1 MVNTN
6 EPTAGGGWDF
16 TGEEIVKRNAPASIV
31 DPERFNANQ
40 DLAETD
46 MFDAQEIDLPL
57 YYPGTSDNTEVKE
70 AIVLRYYG
78 HCRTENGQRIY
89 DISMIY
95 HRPITPEDYEQ
106 QYKIVINFY
115 DLVSHENLQTI
126 SYIPPLGMD
135 PGSIKCGLS
144 IVDVNADGYD
154 DFILDLGLFGH
165 VYHSACFVHS
175 PGGTYAEVAGFDN
188 LPYPEYDANDGTF
201 TVEESGE
208 FGYQKYLIMED
219 ELLPAN

>member
-1 MVNTN
+1 MSTFGGNLGECRDRTN
-6 EPTAGGGWDF
+6 EPQQKGV
-16 TGEEIVKRNAPASIV
+16 VKTNTKEV
-31 DPERFNANQ
+31 G
-40 DLAETD
+40 
-46 MFDAQEIDLPL
+46 LPF
-57 YYPGTSDNTEVKE
+57 YCPGTIDSAEVEE

-78 HCRTENGQRIY
+78 HCRAENGLRIY

-95 HRPITPEDYEQ
+95 HQPVTPEDFEQEYEV
-106 QYKIVINFY
+106 VIKLY
-115 DLVSHENLQTI
+115 DLVSNETLQTI

-154 DFILDLGLFGH
+154 DIILDLGLFGH

-175 PGGTYAEVAGFDN
+175 PGGTYAEVAGFDD

-201 TVEESGE
+201 TVEEPGE
-208 FGYQKYLIMED
+208 FGYQKYLIIKD

>member
-1 MVNTN
+1 MSTLGGILSGCQDRTN
-6 EPTAGGGWDF
+6 EPQQKGV
-16 TGEEIVKRNAPASIV
+16 VKTN
-31 DPERFNANQ
+31 
-40 DLAETD
+40 
-46 MFDAQEIDLPL
+46 AQEIDLPL

-154 DFILDLGLFGH
+154 DFMRIYNEETCRKHYCDSRGISSRCQSMSRQGAVL
-165 VYHSACFVHS
+165 
-175 PGGTYAEVAGFDN
+175 
-188 LPYPEYDANDGTF
+188 NDSKPPQISVRT
-201 TVEESGE
+201 
-208 FGYQKYLIMED
+208 
-219 ELLPAN
+219 

>member
-1 MVNTN
+1 MIRYLWRCYYAKDDMEVMVNTN

-57 YYPGTSDNTEVKE
+57 YHPGTSDNTEVKE

-89 DISMIY
+89 DIYMKLRSCKGI
-95 HRPITPEDYEQ
+95 DVVQ
-106 QYKIVINFY
+106 
-115 DLVSHENLQTI
+115 
-126 SYIPPLGMD
+126 SYIPRY
-135 PGSIKCGLS
+135 
-144 IVDVNADGYD
+144 N
-154 DFILDLGLFGH
+154 LDISGGH
-165 VYHSACFVHS
+165 SYEIFRKIIS
-175 PGGTYAEVAGFDN
+175 T
-188 LPYPEYDANDGTF
+188 
-201 TVEESGE
+201 
-208 FGYQKYLIMED
+208 
-219 ELLPAN
+219 

>member
-1 MVNTN
+1 MKKVDLLGLTLFTLMTMSTLGGILSGCRDRTN
-6 EPTAGGGWDF
+6 EPQQKGV
-16 TGEEIVKRNAPASIV
+16 VKTN
-31 DPERFNANQ
+31 
-40 DLAETD
+40 
-46 MFDAQEIDLPL
+46 AQEVDLPL

-154 DFILDLGLFGH
+154 DFTLDLGLFGH

-201 TVEESGE
+201 TVEEPGE

>member
-70 AIVLRYYG
+70 AIFSR
-78 HCRTENGQRIY
+78 
-89 DISMIY
+89 
-95 HRPITPEDYEQ
+95 
-106 QYKIVINFY
+106 K
-115 DLVSHENLQTI
+115 
-126 SYIPPLGMD
+126 
-135 PGSIKCGLS
+135 
-144 IVDVNADGYD
+144 
-154 DFILDLGLFGH
+154 
-165 VYHSACFVHS
+165 
-175 PGGTYAEVAGFDN
+175 
-188 LPYPEYDANDGTF
+188 
-201 TVEESGE
+201 
-208 FGYQKYLIMED
+208 
-219 ELLPAN
+219 